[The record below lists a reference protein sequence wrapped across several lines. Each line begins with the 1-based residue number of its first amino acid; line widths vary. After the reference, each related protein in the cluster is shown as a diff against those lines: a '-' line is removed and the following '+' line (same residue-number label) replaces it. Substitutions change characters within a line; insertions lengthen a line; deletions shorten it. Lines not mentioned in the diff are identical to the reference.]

1 MFHFCPILSSYYSN
15 LYSWLHFVL
24 KIASPRTD
32 KACRET
38 WQLVRSDYYIKM
50 LKFTSL
56 HRVLASI
63 IYLIN
68 LRLKMLHM
76 IPTFLEANL
85 NGSLSRLKA
94 CCSIDCRNAIIIKAW
109 HFFSFLKIK
118 FKLQSVLFRDNVS
131 TMYSVTILSIFKCL
145 YYEVTI

>member
-1 MFHFCPILSSYYSN
+1 MFYFCPILSSYYSN
-15 LYSWLHFVL
+15 LHSWLHFVL

-32 KACRET
+32 KTCRET
-38 WQLVRSDYYIKM
+38 WQLVRSDYYIKI

-63 IYLIN
+63 IYPIN

-76 IPTFLEANL
+76 ILAFLEANL

-94 CCSIDCRNAIIIKAW
+94 CHSIDCRNSTIIKAW
-109 HFFSFLKIK
+109 HIFFPFLKIK
-118 FKLQSVLFRDNVS
+118 FKLQHILFRDNVS
-131 TMYSVTILSIFKCL
+131 TMCSVAILSIFKFSSP
-145 YYEVTI
+145 